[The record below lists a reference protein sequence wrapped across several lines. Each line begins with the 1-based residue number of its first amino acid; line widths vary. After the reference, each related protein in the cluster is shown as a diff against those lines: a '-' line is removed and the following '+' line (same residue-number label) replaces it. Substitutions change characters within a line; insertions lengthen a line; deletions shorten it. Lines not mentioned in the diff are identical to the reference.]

1 MVEMARSLLVVSE
14 VDCHRIMQGSNDWT
28 MASTN
33 VPLYIRGWIY
43 TILILIYIYTLY
55 ICIIY
60 YRVSWFY
67 LCVSPASGMD
77 GFSMQSHNFCLMKRV
92 RRSFFCLQHL
102 EHLSIHTFVGRICY
116 EILWMR
122 TFRTFRTSLIELDWI
137 LHNLLCRALNFRT
150 QEVTP
155 GTSADTA
162 NGQAAVAT
170 GNPRESHR
178 LLMGIIYWLM
188 PTSYSALGITKDQRM
203 IAAIFALFFLL
214 MQILSKFQA
223 IATWP
228 AMDETLTEG
237 RWHHLMHCPWFEPQN
252 LMKTGVDVG
261 KCWEHVRF

>member
-1 MVEMARSLLVVSE
+1 MGSWDSKQWRTTFHIGNALGSLTPQHRWDHVLWLLDLQKTNDSCGYCETPCDGGNGQVPTCGE
-14 VDCHRIMQGSNDWT
+14 VDCHRILQGSNDST

-43 TILILIYIYTLY
+43 TILIYIYTLY

-60 YRVSWFY
+60 YRVSRFY

-77 GFSMQSHNFCLMKRV
+77 GFPMQSHNFCLMKRV

-170 GNPRESHR
+170 GNPRESQR
-178 LLMGIIYWLM
+178 LLMGINGNHIYWLM
-188 PTSYSALGITKDQRM
+188 PT
-203 IAAIFALFFLL
+203 
-214 MQILSKFQA
+214 
-223 IATWP
+223 
-228 AMDETLTEG
+228 
-237 RWHHLMHCPWFEPQN
+237 
-252 LMKTGVDVG
+252 
-261 KCWEHVRF
+261 

>member
-1 MVEMARSLLVVSE
+1 MSSPNPIRLEHQLHGIVGFQTVAHDFSHWQRAWIAHATAPVRPRVVAARPPENKRFMRLLWDSLWWWKWPGPYLWWSGLPSHFAGKQWFDHGKHKRALVYTW
-14 VDCHRIMQGSNDWT
+14 VD
-28 MASTN
+28 
-33 VPLYIRGWIY
+33 IY
-43 TILILIYIYTLY
+43 NINIYIYIYTLY

-60 YRVSWFY
+60 YRVSRFY

-77 GFSMQSHNFCLMKRV
+77 GFPMQSHNFCLMKRV

-170 GNPRESHR
+170 GNPRESQR
-178 LLMGIIYWLM
+178 LLMGINGNHIYWLM
-188 PTSYSALGITKDQRM
+188 PT
-203 IAAIFALFFLL
+203 
-214 MQILSKFQA
+214 
-223 IATWP
+223 
-228 AMDETLTEG
+228 
-237 RWHHLMHCPWFEPQN
+237 
-252 LMKTGVDVG
+252 
-261 KCWEHVRF
+261 